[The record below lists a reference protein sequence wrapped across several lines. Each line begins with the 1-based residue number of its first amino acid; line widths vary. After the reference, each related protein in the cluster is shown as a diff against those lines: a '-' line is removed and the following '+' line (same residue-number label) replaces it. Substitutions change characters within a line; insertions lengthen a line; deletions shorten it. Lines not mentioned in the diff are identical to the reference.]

1 MILKLNHFKE
11 INMKKHLISSAVALT
26 LLASSSLFAKTYA
39 TVNGDKIEDNDIAAI
54 LSVIPGAK
62 FDALK
67 KEQQK
72 QIIEQAI
79 EKRLL
84 AEKAMKSGIEKE
96 KIYQETLA
104 KMKKDLALEIWM
116 KKQFDAQKVSDAE
129 LKDFYKKNE
138 KMFKQPEMA
147 KARHI
152 LVKSEADAKKIIASL
167 KKAKNKEATFI
178 KLAKE
183 KSTGPSG
190 PNGGELGWFDKSKMV
205 KPFADAAFALKKGS
219 YTTKPV
225 KTQFGYHVI
234 FLEEKKKAQ
243 NVPFAEAKKKIEQ
256 SLKVQKF
263 QAHMKELSKGLKAKA
278 DIKIK

>member
-1 MILKLNHFKE
+1 MNKYLL
-11 INMKKHLISSAVALT
+11 SGALALS
-26 LLASSSLFAKTYA
+26 LLTTSTLFAKTYA
-39 TVNGDKIEDNDIAAI
+39 TVNGVEVGDSDINAI
-54 LSVIPGAK
+54 LSVIPGAN
-62 FDALK
+62 FQGLN

-72 QIIEQAI
+72 QVIEQAI

-84 AEKAMKSGIEKE
+84 ADKAMKSGIEKE
-96 KIYQETLA
+96 TIYQETLE

-116 KKQFDAQKVSDAE
+116 KKQFDAQTVSDA
-129 LKDFYKKNE
+129 DMQAFYKKNT
-138 KMFKQPEMA
+138 KMFKQPETA
-147 KARHI
+147 KAKHI
-152 LVKSEADAKKIIASL
+152 LVKTEAEAKKIIASL
-167 KKAKNKEATFI
+167 KKAKNTKATFE

-190 PNGGELGWFDKSKMV
+190 PQGGELGWFDSSKMV

-219 YTTKPV
+219 YTKKPV

-234 FLEEKKKAQ
+234 YVEDKKKAQ
-243 NVPFAEAKKKIEQ
+243 NVPFAEAKKNIEQ

-263 QAHMKELSKGLKAKA
+263 QAHMKEVSKGLKAKA

>member
-1 MILKLNHFKE
+1 
-11 INMKKHLISSAVALT
+11 MKRYLLSGALALSLLTASAL
-26 LLASSSLFAKTYA
+26 SAKTYA
-39 TVNGDKIEDNDIAAI
+39 TVNGEKIEDGDIAAI

-62 FDALK
+62 FDTLQK
-67 KEQQK
+67 DQKK

-84 AEKAMKSGIEKE
+84 ADKAAKSGIEKE
-96 KIYQETLA
+96 KIYQETLE

-116 KKQFDAQKVSDAE
+116 KKQFDAQTVSDADM
-129 LKDFYKKNE
+129 KDFYKKNE
-138 KMFKQPEMA
+138 KMFKQPAMA
-147 KARHI
+147 KAKHI
-152 LVKSEADAKKIIASL
+152 LVKTEAEAKKIIASL
-167 KKAKNKEATFI
+167 NKAKNKQATFV

-205 KPFADAAFALKKGS
+205 KPFADAAFALKKGA
-219 YTTKPV
+219 YTKKAV

-234 FLEEKKKAQ
+234 LVEDKKAAQ
-243 NVPFAEAKKKIEQ
+243 NVPFDKAKKNIEQ

-263 QAHMKELSKGLKAKA
+263 QAHMKEVSKGLKAKA
-278 DIKIK
+278 DIKIN